1 MNVATAP
8 LISRLGVTVVAVAPL
23 IDCFTTKSA
32 GTGGI
37 TVGALLNV
45 TVTVPLTALTLA
57 IVPIGEIV
65 NALALLAVP
74 PL

>member
-32 GTGGI
+32 GTGV
-37 TVGALLNV
+37 TVGTLLNV